1 MIKLFFAVCFNLLI
15 ILPAFCRV
23 TPISGYE
30 SLPKPQETKATEPEV
45 KEVEFDEFKHFIQER
60 FSTAPKAD
68 SSSINKTV
76 GYLPSLTS
84 EQMAKES
91 KKGIFQQMYEQ
102 ALERISNTPA
112 PARADIAT
120 SATPLPPVKEQEES
134 WRLADVPLITAY
146 LPPDNTPFDI
156 PALEHIPYLMNSIEV
171 LPSGLVKFEET
182 VVVVANGGKLKSGL
196 TKILPLY
203 VYDPYG
209 HRQRLDYSV
218 VGVRVNDMPINYHL
232 TDNGR
237 NVLLVPDDDYR
248 LDPGIYTYKF
258 EYVVDNLLWNY
269 GDFYQLYWDI
279 GGNGWNLVVD
289 RLGASL
295 SLPTEG
301 ALLSQEILLGS
312 LQGLESNAV
321 EIRPNGRFAT
331 AYIAKHPLFIG
342 EGMHLVADISAQA
355 LAKPTFG
362 QKLIRSFYDYGDIY
376 LSLLGFLIIVGSF
389 AVSWRYISADKGQL
403 KFVLPKSASV
413 IRYLLLN
420 RFDLKSVCGFLL
432 ELYKK
437 NIIDIQQSGD
447 AVLLIKRTDN
457 LKSLQN
463 YEAKALQYLFPSHE
477 TVFNVNDKNRLPIK
491 RFASCLEHGLKRQ
504 MLKFRLKLNLGY
516 LFFSLAML
524 MVTEVFMAFFK
535 LNSLYSFMVMAT
547 ASLACL
553 GALAMWYFGRKRWI
567 KILVRLFSLDII
579 LISFIVFAAVVHP
592 LAGVLLIASTLAIVM
607 ALGVY
612 SKRLGLIKHY
622 IQDIANFKDY
632 LLKHRDNIVIS
643 RDFLNYQSAIWAFD
657 LEQDFVPKGTPEY
670 YKLPAA
676 SAILSKLK

>member
-1 MIKLFFAVCFNLLI
+1 MLYLQN
-15 ILPAFCRV
+15 
-23 TPISGYE
+23 
-30 SLPKPQETKATEPEV
+30 
-45 KEVEFDEFKHFIQER
+45 
-60 FSTAPKAD
+60 
-68 SSSINKTV
+68 SSI
-76 GYLPSLTS
+76 
-84 EQMAKES
+84 KE
-91 KKGIFQQMYEQ
+91 KQ
-102 ALERISNTPA
+102 PA
-112 PARADIAT
+112 EKFFEDLKI
-120 SATPLPPVKEQEES
+120 
-134 WRLADVPLITAY
+134 
-146 LPPDNTPFDI
+146 PF
-156 PALEHIPYLMNSIEV
+156 
-171 LPSGLVKFEET
+171 
-182 VVVVANGGKLKSGL
+182 
-196 TKILPLY
+196 
-203 VYDPYG
+203 
-209 HRQRLDYSV
+209 
-218 VGVRVNDMPINYHL
+218 INI
-232 TDNGR
+232 N
-237 NVLLVPDDDYR
+237 PDD
-248 LDPGIYTYKF
+248 LDSEI
-258 EYVVDNLLWNY
+258 LS
-269 GDFYQLYWDI
+269 QLYWDI

-447 AVLLIKRTDN
+447 TVLLIKRTDN

-524 MVTEVFMAFFK
+524 MVTEAFMAFFK
-535 LNSLYSFMVMAT
+535 LNSLYSFMVMAI

-579 LISFIVFAAVVHP
+579 LISF
-592 LAGVLLIASTLAIVM
+592 
-607 ALGVY
+607 
-612 SKRLGLIKHY
+612 R
-622 IQDIANFKDY
+622 N
-632 LLKHRDNIVIS
+632 R
-643 RDFLNYQSAIWAFD
+643 
-657 LEQDFVPKGTPEY
+657 
-670 YKLPAA
+670 
-676 SAILSKLK
+676 